1 MTSNRRN
8 RVIKMSVSSRRQ
20 LLTKISELNNLQD
33 KLEAQQANLED
44 IVRRLSN
51 IGSTLVALDE
61 LAKRKKSKFEGFI
74 ALGSDVFIRGKI
86 EVDKEKI
93 LQEIGAGVSL
103 SLNLEKTQT
112 RLEKRR
118 EDLRDKINQKQGQLS
133 EIVKR
138 IQKLRSE
145 IRNLRQQI
153 QY

>member
-1 MTSNRRN
+1 
-8 RVIKMSVSSRRQ
+8 MSVSSRRQ